1 MQIGLVH
8 IVVEKIG
15 TRTKFVV
22 GVETVH
28 HINSL
33 QMKISSKKAIIFLS
47 CLVVYLCLIPIA
59 KKINSFYRQEF
70 EKHFYKFEPG
80 YVPEPEDESE

>member
-1 MQIGLVH
+1 LQIGLVH

-33 QMKISSKKAIIFLS
+33 HMKISSKKAMILLA
-47 CLVVYLCLIPIA
+47 CLIAGLCLIPIA
-59 KKINSFYRQEF
+59 RKINSFYRQKF
-70 EKHFYKFEPG
+70 EVHFYKYEPG